1 MPLRIASVLC
11 LAALL
16 GCQTHSSVP
25 AASPVLRASPQLAPS
40 CQVLGGV
47 YRCQWIEP
55 AGAVRTFVL

>member
-1 MPLRIASVLC
+1 MPLRITSVLC

-25 AASPVLRASPQLAPS
+25 VAPPVLRTSPQLAPS

-47 YRCQWIEP
+47 YRCQWFEP
-55 AGAVRTFVL
+55 VGAGRSFVL